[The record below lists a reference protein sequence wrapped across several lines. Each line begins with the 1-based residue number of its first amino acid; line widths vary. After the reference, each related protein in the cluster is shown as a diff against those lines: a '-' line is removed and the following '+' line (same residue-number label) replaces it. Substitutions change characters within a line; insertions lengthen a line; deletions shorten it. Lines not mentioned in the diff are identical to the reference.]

1 MASRTTTGF
10 GLSGDDALRGMVD
23 YGLFSE
29 KVQPCFRSSGLTD
42 NIPTRLRRIVEETDQ
57 KRLKSRIKQTH
68 DYVRYESLRDINVPR
83 QIGIPHPESYVVQ
96 CLALRRHWTT
106 VKQHCAKPD
115 IPVSRTYVQR
125 ISSQSVFVMNY
136 KGPYRFEYEEEDL
149 HDMAGP
155 RYVVRADISNCFPS
169 VYTHSIPWAI
179 HGRSKAKGN
188 HSVTLAGN
196 LLDSV
201 TRNTRDGQTNGL
213 LIGPHASN
221 VLSEIILT
229 CVDHQMIRNGYKA
242 VRHIDDYVHYASTY
256 SDAENF
262 IRELA
267 LQLREYELV
276 LNERKTTIQSM
287 PVPLEQDWV
296 RELRLFGIRG
306 ESNIPFSEVRTFLD
320 SALKIAQREENS
332 AVLNYAIKMV
342 PKGLNRRA
350 KRMFLQ
356 YAVNLAILYP
366 YLAPL
371 LDIHVIERHG
381 YTGQEPVV
389 REFLEQ
395 LMLIGLKRVYPDA
408 IAHSLYYAIK
418 FGLSLDVGSCQGDIF
433 DIDDCLSLVLLFEYA
448 QRHGMS
454 DVERAIRVRANR
466 LKGADRREQDRYWPL
481 IYQVWSDQELSN
493 EGQQFLAELKRKHMR
508 FLRFV

>member
-29 KVQPCFRSSGLTD
+29 KVPPCFRSSVLTD

-125 ISSQSVFVMNY
+125 ISGQSVFVMNY

-149 HDMAGP
+149 HDMAGA

-242 VRHIDDYVHYASTY
+242 VRHIDD
-256 SDAENF
+256 
-262 IRELA
+262 
-267 LQLREYELV
+267 
-276 LNERKTTIQSM
+276 
-287 PVPLEQDWV
+287 
-296 RELRLFGIRG
+296 
-306 ESNIPFSEVRTFLD
+306 
-320 SALKIAQREENS
+320 
-332 AVLNYAIKMV
+332 
-342 PKGLNRRA
+342 
-350 KRMFLQ
+350 
-356 YAVNLAILYP
+356 
-366 YLAPL
+366 
-371 LDIHVIERHG
+371 
-381 YTGQEPVV
+381 
-389 REFLEQ
+389 
-395 LMLIGLKRVYPDA
+395 
-408 IAHSLYYAIK
+408 
-418 FGLSLDVGSCQGDIF
+418 
-433 DIDDCLSLVLLFEYA
+433 
-448 QRHGMS
+448 
-454 DVERAIRVRANR
+454 
-466 LKGADRREQDRYWPL
+466 
-481 IYQVWSDQELSN
+481 
-493 EGQQFLAELKRKHMR
+493 
-508 FLRFV
+508 

>member
-29 KVQPCFRSSGLTD
+29 KVPPCFRSSGLTD

-125 ISSQSVFVMNY
+125 ISGQSVFVMNY
-136 KGPYRFEYEEEDL
+136 KGPYRFECEEEDL
-149 HDMAGP
+149 HDMAGA

-188 HSVTLAGN
+188 HSVMLAGN

-320 SALKIAQREENS
+320 SAAKDRSTRGEFCRSELCDQDG
-332 AVLNYAIKMV
+332 
-342 PKGLNRRA
+342 PQGPNRRA

-418 FGLSLDVGSCQGDIF
+418 FGLSLDVGSCQGDIL

-448 QRHGMS
+448 QHHGMS